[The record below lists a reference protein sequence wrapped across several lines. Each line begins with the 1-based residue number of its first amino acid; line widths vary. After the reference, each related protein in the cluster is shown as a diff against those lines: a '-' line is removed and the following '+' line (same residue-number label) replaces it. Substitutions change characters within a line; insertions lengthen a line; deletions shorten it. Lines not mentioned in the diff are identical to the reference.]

1 MLGALGIKQP
11 RSLRAIKKKSLQLL
25 ALKMLTLGALWV
37 LNKQLSPREGGERR
51 DEVWHISV
59 QTIRVHHG
67 LQIGENGNSGKTMRR
82 TDGMHAFAQIF
93 TDKRKKT
100 HGTPETRQS
109 PLTVASRGKT
119 VRPGIRPSPGW
130 RLMRKKIKQ
139 SQNVL
144 GTELARLQKTLSQ
157 LFRILARR
165 TKAAETRLRLERR
178 R

>member
-11 RSLRAIKKKSLQLL
+11 WSLRAIKKKALQILT
-25 ALKMLTLGALWV
+25 LKMLTLGALWV
-37 LNKQLSPREGGERR
+37 LDKQLSPREGGERR
-51 DEVWHISV
+51 DEVWHIGV
-59 QTIRVHHG
+59 QTVRVHHG
-67 LQIGENGNSGKTMRR
+67 LQIGKNGNSGKTMRR

-93 TDKRKKT
+93 TDKRKKA

-109 PLTVASRGKT
+109 PLTVASRGKAI
-119 VRPGIRPSPGW
+119 RSGIRPSPGW

-157 LFRILARR
+157 LLRILARR
-165 TKAAETRLRLERR
+165 AKAAETGLHLERR